1 MKIVIAA
8 GGTGGHIYPGIAIA
22 EELKARD
29 PKGEITFIG
38 SREGLEKDLIPHEG
52 FQIELIHAR
61 ALLRKISY
69 KAISAPFVTLRG
81 FIEAVSVLRRIKPD
95 MVIVTGGYVSFPVLA
110 AAKLLGIKTLLSEQ
124 NVLPGMTNRFWS
136 RFVDILTVSFPETNK
151 YLTGTVTG
159 NPVRKRILD
168 LKRHKEPRPTVVIL
182 GGSQGARSINNAI
195 LDQLPK
201 LHQIGIIHIIGQR
214 DHEQIL
220 SRVDRT
226 RFPFYEPQAYLYN
239 IEAALSRA
247 DLIVSRAGATA
258 IAEILALGIPSIL
271 IPFPYSAEGHQDLNA
286 QVVAKAGA
294 GIALKD
300 QGLAGLGDLILKLLD
315 NPEHLRQMGQAA
327 RKMARPEAASKIA
340 DLIYAIS

>member
-29 PKGEITFIG
+29 PKGEIAFIG
-38 SREGLEKDLIPHEG
+38 SREGLEADLIPREG
-52 FQIELIHAR
+52 YKIELIHAR

-81 FIEAVSVLRRIKPD
+81 FFEAVSILRRIKPD
-95 MVIVTGGYVSFPVLA
+95 LVLVTGGYVSFPVLA

-136 RFVDILTVSFPETNK
+136 RFVDILAISFPETNK
-151 YLTGTVTG
+151 YLKGTVTG

-168 LKRHKEPRPTVVIL
+168 LKKHKEPRPTVVIL
-182 GGSQGARSINNAI
+182 GGSQGARSINNALI
-195 LDQLPK
+195 DQLPK

-220 SRVDRT
+220 SRIDRP

-239 IEAALSRA
+239 IEAALSRT

-258 IAEILALGIPSIL
+258 IAEILALSLPSIL
-271 IPFPYSAEGHQDLNA
+271 VPFPYSAEGHQDLNA
-286 QVVAKAGA
+286 EVIGKAGA
-294 GIALKD
+294 GVVLKD
-300 QGLAGLGDLILKLLD
+300 QELGKLGDIILELLGK
-315 NPEHLRQMGQAA
+315 PEQLRQMAQAA
-327 RKMARPEAASKIA
+327 RKLARPEAASKIA
-340 DLIYAIS
+340 DLIYAIN